1 MDWASLATIGCT
13 AAGGAGSVVWYLF
26 NNLSTSSKE
35 DSRKNSAEIAELQKE
50 LAAHKLYVAEHY
62 VTSNELSKAIETL
75 SKAIDAVFLKLD
87 RIDGKLDGKADKA

>member
-13 AAGGAGSVVWYLF
+13 AAGGAGTVVWYLF
-26 NNLSTSSKE
+26 NSSKD
-35 DSRKNSAEIAELQKE
+35 DSKKNSAEISELQKE